1 MCFTHCGD
9 AVYMQLSSKH
19 ALLSLLVDPDPSPFM
34 STKSPSGTT
43 FLTVVQQI
51 KSIRPHSVLTFFTT
65 LVCLAVARIAYRYT
79 RRRWRSRHAPLTHLL
94 ALRKRRRP
102 SLSEITVVNVPTTT
116 SLAAPLQ
123 KALRVACKYI
133 KLIVWDS
140 ALYPLLAW
148 FFNTLAIL
156 FALIISVLPTLLWV
170 QRKRMKVCVATS
182 SSSSSNSLP
191 ATDDSQSHQIQQAEA
206 TQLNKGKSNS
216 SLSRYFSGLM
226 VPAALSC
233 TQSRKSLVLDLD
245 ETLVHSQFKL
255 TEHCDLRLEVRVDE
269 FPAVFYVSKR
279 PYLDFFLRTVAQWY
293 DIVIFTASLQ
303 KYGDP
308 LITVLDTDRVVK
320 RRIFRQDC
328 IKRNGNFAKDL
339 TIVNPNLADVL
350 IVDNSPAAYSIQPSN
365 AVPIETWYN
374 DQNDEELLNLLPLLH
389 AIAFLN
395 DVRSLLD
402 LRLTGGAL
410 AGRKGRPVSR

>member
-1 MCFTHCGD
+1 
-9 AVYMQLSSKH
+9 MQLPSKL
-19 ALLSLLVDPDPSPFM
+19 LLSLLVDPDPSPFM
-34 STKSPSGTT
+34 SPKYPSQST
-43 FLTVVQQI
+43 FLALVNQLRSVQPR
-51 KSIRPHSVLTFFTT
+51 SLLTVLTTV
-65 LVCLAVARIAYRYT
+65 LCLACARVAYRYT
-79 RRRWRSRHAPLTHLL
+79 QRKKPSTRNSHGPPL

-102 SLSEITVVNVPTTT
+102 SISEITVANT
-116 SLAAPLQ
+116 SPAAV
-123 KALRVACKYI
+123 KEI
-133 KLIVWDS
+133 KLSCIAGCGTVISYTKRALWDCF
-140 ALYPLLAW
+140 LCPLLAW
-148 FFNTLAIL
+148 LINTLAVI
-156 FALIISVLPTLLWV
+156 FAVLVSFIPSFFWV
-170 QRKRMKVCVATS
+170 KRKKLKVCVATS
-182 SSSSSNSLP
+182 LPSSSDLR
-191 ATDDSQSHQIQQAEA
+191 HHKIQHAET
-206 TQLNKGKSNS
+206 TQFNKGKTTPT
-216 SLSRYFSGLM
+216 LSPYFSALM

-233 TQSRKSLVLDLD
+233 TRSRKSLVLDLD

-279 PYLDFFLRTVAQWY
+279 PYLDVFLRTVAQWY
-293 DIVIFTASLQ
+293 DVVIYTASLQ

-308 LITVLDTDRVVK
+308 LITVLDTDRLVK

-328 IKRNGNFAKDL
+328 IRRNGNFVKDL

-365 AVPIETWYN
+365 AVPIEAWYH

-410 AGRKGRPVSR
+410 AGRRGRPVSR

>member
-1 MCFTHCGD
+1 
-9 AVYMQLSSKH
+9 
-19 ALLSLLVDPDPSPFM
+19 M
-34 STKSPSGTT
+34 STKASSGTT
-43 FLTVVQQI
+43 LSTVVQQI
-51 KSIRPHSVLTFFTT
+51 KSFLSQSFLTFFTT
-65 LVCLAVARIAYRYT
+65 IACFAVARIVYRYIC
-79 RRRWRSRHAPLTHLL
+79 RRWRSRRAFDAPPPTLK
-94 ALRKRRRP
+94 KRRRP
-102 SLSEITVVNVPTTT
+102 SLSEITAVEFST
-116 SLAAPLQ
+116 SPDLVQPSQRPLLA
-123 KALRVACKYI
+123 VSKYF
-133 KLIVWDS
+133 KLVLWDLF
-140 ALYPLLAW
+140 LYPLLAW

-156 FALIISVLPTLLWV
+156 FALIISVVPAFLWV
-170 QRKRMKVCVATS
+170 QRKKMKVCVATS
-182 SSSSSNSLP
+182 SSPSSSNDN
-191 ATDDSQSHQIQQAEA
+191 TRSHEIQHAEA
-206 TQLNKGKSNS
+206 TEFNRGKSKP
-216 SLSRYFSGLM
+216 SLSPYFSPLM

-279 PYLDFFLRTVAQWY
+279 PYLDVFLRTVAQWY
-293 DIVIFTASLQ
+293 DIIIFTASLQ

-308 LITVLDTDRVVK
+308 LITVLDTDHVVK

-328 IKRNGNFAKDL
+328 IKRNGNFVKDL

-350 IVDNSPAAYSIQPSN
+350 IVDNSPAAYAIQPSN
-365 AVPIETWYN
+365 AVPIEPWYS
-374 DQNDEELLNLLPLLH
+374 DQHDEELLNLLPLLH

-410 AGRKGRPVSR
+410 AARRGRPATR

>member
-1 MCFTHCGD
+1 
-9 AVYMQLSSKH
+9 
-19 ALLSLLVDPDPSPFM
+19 M

-43 FLTVVQQI
+43 LLTVVQQI
-51 KSIRPHSVLTFFTT
+51 KSIPHSFLTLFIT
-65 LVCLAVARIAYRYT
+65 LACFAAAHVAYRYT
-79 RRRWRSRHAPLTHLL
+79 RRRWRSRPIPHPHSL

-102 SLSEITVVNVPTTT
+102 SLSEISVVNVSPPPTLTE
-116 SLAAPLQ
+116 PLQ
-123 KALRVACKYI
+123 KVLRVACKYV
-133 KLIVWDS
+133 KLTLWDS
-140 ALYPLLAW
+140 VLYPLLAW
-148 FFNTLAIL
+148 LFNTLAIV
-156 FALIISVLPTLLWV
+156 FAIILSVVPTLLWV
-170 QRKRMKVCVATS
+170 QRKKMNICVAAS
-182 SSSSSNSLP
+182 SSSLSNSHSSI
-191 ATDDSQSHQIQQAEA
+191 DESRSHDIQQAEA
-206 TQLNKGKSNS
+206 TQLNRSKSTPP
-216 SLSRYFSGLM
+216 LSRYFSALLI
-226 VPAALSC
+226 PAALSC
-233 TQSRKSLVLDLD
+233 SQTRKSLVLDLD

-255 TEHCDLRLEVRVDE
+255 TEHCDLRLEIRVDE

-293 DIVIFTASLQ
+293 DVIIFTASLQ

-328 IKRNGNFAKDL
+328 IKRNGNFVKDL

-350 IVDNSPAAYSIQPSN
+350 IIDNSPAAYSIQPSN
-365 AVPIETWYN
+365 AVPIEAWYN

-389 AIAFLN
+389 AIVFLN

-410 AGRKGRPVSR
+410 AGRRRQSIDR

>member
-1 MCFTHCGD
+1 
-9 AVYMQLSSKH
+9 MQLPSTL
-19 ALLSLLVDPDPSPFM
+19 LLSLLVDPDPSPFM
-34 STKSPSGTT
+34 SPKSPSQST
-43 FLTVVQQI
+43 FLALVNQLRSVQ
-51 KSIRPHSVLTFFTT
+51 PHSLLTVLTTV
-65 LVCLAVARIAYRYT
+65 LCLACARVAYRYT
-79 RRRWRSRHAPLTHLL
+79 QRNKLRTRNTHGPPP
-94 ALRKRRRP
+94 ALRKKRRP
-102 SLSEITVVNVPTTT
+102 SFSEITVATISSATVRDTKLTFSAT
-116 SLAAPLQ
+116 FA
-123 KALRVACKYI
+123 KALNYV
-133 KLIVWDS
+133 KLFLWDCF
-140 ALYPLLAW
+140 LCPLLAW
-148 FFNTLAIL
+148 LINTLAVIFAIL
-156 FALIISVLPTLLWV
+156 VSFIPSFFWV
-170 QRKRMKVCVATS
+170 KRKKLKVCVATS
-182 SSSSSNSLP
+182 TPSSS
-191 ATDDSQSHQIQQAEA
+191 DFRHHRIRHAES
-206 TQLNKGKSNS
+206 TQFNKGKTAPT
-216 SLSRYFSGLM
+216 LSPYFSALM

-279 PYLDFFLRTVAQWY
+279 PYLDVFLRTVAQWY
-293 DIVIFTASLQ
+293 DVVIYTASLQ

-308 LITVLDTDRVVK
+308 LITILDTDRVVK

-328 IKRNGNFAKDL
+328 IRRNGNFVKDL

-365 AVPIETWYN
+365 AIPIEAWYH

-410 AGRKGRPVSR
+410 AGRRGRPVSR

>member
-1 MCFTHCGD
+1 
-9 AVYMQLSSKH
+9 MQLSSQH
-19 ALLSLLVDPDPSPFM
+19 SLLSLLLHPQPSAFM
-34 STKSPSGTT
+34 STKSAPSSAPLVTL
-43 FLTVVQQI
+43 FNHLQSIPPRSILT
-51 KSIRPHSVLTFFTT
+51 LLTT
-65 LVCLAVARIAYRYT
+65 LLCLFIARIAYRYT
-79 RRRWRSRHAPLTHLL
+79 CRRWRSRRPRPIPPTLVTPPPPSSHAGITPVHTPPTPPHPPFHTLKRC
-94 ALRKRRRP
+94 LRP
-102 SLSEITVVNVPTTT
+102 AGAQL
-116 SLAAPLQ
+116 
-123 KALRVACKYI
+123 
-133 KLIVWDS
+133 KLVVWDS
-140 ALYPLLAW
+140 LLYPLLAW
-148 FFNTLAIL
+148 AFNALAVV
-156 FALIISVLPTLLWV
+156 FALVVSFVPALLWV
-170 QRKRMKVCVATS
+170 PRKKMKVCVATS
-182 SSSSSNSLP
+182 LPSASSSSACTHLSRY
-191 ATDDSQSHQIQQAEA
+191 SHVHHAEA
-206 TQLNKGKSNS
+206 TELNKAKPAP
-216 SLSRYFSGLM
+216 SLSPYFSALM
-226 VPAALSC
+226 VPSALSC

-279 PYLDFFLRTVAQWY
+279 PYLDVFLRTVAQWY
-293 DIVIFTASLQ
+293 DVVIFTASLQ

-328 IKRNGNFAKDL
+328 IKRNGNFVKDL

-365 AVPIETWYN
+365 AVPIEAWYH

-410 AGRKGRPVSR
+410 AARRSRSVTR

>member
-1 MCFTHCGD
+1 
-9 AVYMQLSSKH
+9 MQLFTKPV
-19 ALLSLLVDPDPSPFM
+19 LLSLLVDPDPSPFM
-34 STKSPSGTT
+34 SAKSPTGTT
-43 FLTVVQQI
+43 LLTLVNQVSAVHPRSLLTVV
-51 KSIRPHSVLTFFTT
+51 TT
-65 LVCLAVARIAYRYT
+65 LLCLACARAIYRYT
-79 RRRWRSRHAPLTHLL
+79 RRRWRSRRAIHGPPP
-94 ALRKRRRP
+94 ALRSRRRP
-102 SLSEITVVNVPTTT
+102 SLSEITAANAASSTAKETTFSFIAT
-116 SLAAPLQ
+116 FA
-123 KALRVACKYI
+123 
-133 KLIVWDS
+133 KLLDYVRLILWDS
-140 ALYPLLAW
+140 FLFPLLAW
-148 FFNTLAIL
+148 LINAVAVI
-156 FALIISVLPTLLWV
+156 FALLVSFIPAFFWV
-170 QRKRMKVCVATS
+170 RRKKLKVCVATS
-182 SSSSSNSLP
+182 LPSSSNFRH
-191 ATDDSQSHQIQQAEA
+191 HQIQHAEA
-206 TQLNKGKSNS
+206 TQFNRGKPTPT
-216 SLSRYFSGLM
+216 LSPYFSALM

-233 TQSRKSLVLDLD
+233 TRSRKSLVLDLD

-279 PYLDFFLRTVAQWY
+279 PYLDVFLRTIAQWY
-293 DIVIFTASLQ
+293 DVVIFTASLQ

-328 IKRNGNFAKDL
+328 IRRNGNFVKDL

-365 AVPIETWYN
+365 AVPIEAWYH

-410 AGRKGRPVSR
+410 AGRRGRPVSR